1 MKTGTQKDVEGD
13 FRGIFYGTIVQVVSW
28 KYEENQKSVMLAKF
42 KLGTFCR
49 IWDFHNSDCEDG
61 CPLDFGA
68 M

>member
-49 IWDFHNSDCEDG
+49 I
-61 CPLDFGA
+61 
-68 M
+68 